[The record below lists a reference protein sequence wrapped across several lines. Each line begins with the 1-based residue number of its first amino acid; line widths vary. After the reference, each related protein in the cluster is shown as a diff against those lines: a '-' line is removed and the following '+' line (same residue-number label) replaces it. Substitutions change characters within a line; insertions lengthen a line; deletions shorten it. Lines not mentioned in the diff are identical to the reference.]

1 MENFG
6 YNEKI
11 KDTLGHELDNIMDE
25 RRTVYDQVKQ
35 LEVNYKFKL

>member
-11 KDTLGHELDNIMDE
+11 KDTLAHELDNIMDE

-35 LEVNYKFKL
+35 LEVY

>member
-11 KDTLGHELDNIMDE
+11 KDTLTHELDNIMDE

-35 LEVNYKFKL
+35 LEVKIFY

>member
-11 KDTLGHELDNIMDE
+11 KDNLALELDNIMDE
-25 RRTVYDQVKQ
+25 RRNMYDQIKQ
-35 LEVNYKFKL
+35 LEVN